1 MVRTAAMGWVLVH
14 QLLRAVAAVGMLNT
28 DPRGADRLSASLGFL
43 QYITTDT
50 RLDCAPATGSL
61 TLKTTSDISS
71 LIACSTFTG
80 NIVVAADGPS
90 TIDLSGLIAV
100 SGNIDVENVSNLTSL
115 SSTTLTTVSS
125 FTLNNLPVLSK
136 LSFPALS
143 NFSSLKW
150 YDLPKLEG
158 CVITTGALEGEIQE
172 ISILNTGIKELD
184 WLTWPVGSQLNI
196 SGNANLE
203 NFSIPYNSINAGSA
217 LTLRNN
223 SALSSIDVSQV
234 SGIYGGLQVADN
246 SALKDLEFE
255 KLESIGGFVQLSGGF
270 ANISMPALNG
280 INGALR
286 VEATGDISSL
296 CSSLESKNLNG
307 HYDCTANSQNTVSQT
322 TTGAA
327 QATPTS
333 TSTGNGNGNSDGI
346 EDNGSGSEDGVTIT
360 KKQAAGIAVAAIFF
374 TLLSIGITIWILRR
388 RSGRKVQEITKS
400 NRSASA
406 KTLSSDSIVL
416 HPSTFD
422 TNTPNSP
429 TELDSP
435 AVALEMG
442 AGKRWTNT
450 ELPAV
455 VPVEMEGSHGVS
467 EVTGKSERHEL
478 PG

>member
-1 MVRTAAMGWVLVH
+1 
-14 QLLRAVAAVGMLNT
+14 
-28 DPRGADRLSASLGFL
+28 LGVL
-43 QYITTDT
+43 QYISTDT
-50 RLDCAPATGSL
+50 CLDCAPATGSL

-100 SGNIDVENVSNLTSL
+100 SGNVDVENVSNLTSL
-115 SSTTLTTVSS
+115 SSTTLATVSS

-150 YDLPKLEG
+150 YDLPKLEA
-158 CVITTGALEGEIQE
+158 CVVTTGALEGEIQE
-172 ISILNTGIKELD
+172 ISILNTGIKKLD

-196 SGNANLE
+196 SGNANLK

-223 SALSSIDVSQV
+223 SALSTIDVSQV

-246 SALKDLEFE
+246 SALKDLDFE

-270 ANISMPALNG
+270 ANMSMPALNG

-296 CSSLESKNLNG
+296 CSSLESKKLNG
-307 HYDCTANSQNTVSQT
+307 HYDCTANSQNTVSPT

-333 TSTGNGNGNSDGI
+333 TGTGNGNGNSDGV
-346 EDNGSGSEDGVTIT
+346 EAGNGSGSENGVTIT
-360 KKQAAGIAVAAIFF
+360 KKQAAGIAVAAISF

-406 KTLSSDSIVL
+406 KTLSSDSIEL
-416 HPSTFD
+416 HPSAFD

-442 AGKRWTNT
+442 AGKRWLNT

-467 EVTGKSERHEL
+467 EVAGRSERHEL